1 MSSHDVSADVN
12 RDANGKVYLVGAGPG
27 DPELLTLKALNIL
40 RRADAVLHDD
50 LVSAEILA
58 HAPRRALRYNVGK
71 RSGRKSTPQEA
82 IHFLTIEL
90 ARQGMEVVRLKGG
103 DPTVFG
109 RAGEEIRALRA
120 AGIEFE
126 IVPGVTSALAAAAT
140 AEIALTQRESASFM
154 LIMTG
159 HFARNSRGE
168 DSHAAHGSAAPVES
182 RPLPDLRPLLAA
194 GTTITVYMPGPD
206 PRALVE
212 RLAAAGVPR
221 NTPCA
226 VVACASTPAQE
237 ISVSTLD
244 QLQTSSL
251 AAKPAV
257 LIIGDVAGFA
267 REKETIPTLDP
278 RPAGIPAMPQFVI
291 PNRAEGAVRNLLL
304 DAVISQLPDGDG
316 ELEHE

>member
-1 MSSHDVSADVN
+1 V
-12 RDANGKVYLVGAGPG
+12 NGKVYLVGAGPG

-58 HAPRRALRYNVGK
+58 HAPKQARRYNVGK
-71 RSGRKSTPQEA
+71 RSGQKSTPQEA
-82 IHFLTIEL
+82 IHFLMIEL

-126 IVPGVTSALAAAAT
+126 IVPGVTSALAAAAK
-140 AEIALTQRESASFM
+140 AEIALTQRETASFL

-159 HFARNSRGE
+159 HFAQRSQLSHSHPSH
-168 DSHAAHGSAAPVES
+168 DSSAPVES
-182 RPLPDLRPLLAA
+182 RPLPDLRALLSA
-194 GTTITVYMPGPD
+194 GATIAVYMPGPD
-206 PRALVE
+206 PRILVE

-221 NTPCA
+221 STPCA
-226 VVACASTPAQE
+226 VVACVTTPAQE
-237 ISVSTLD
+237 ISITTLSE
-244 QLQTSSL
+244 LQSSSL

-257 LIIGDVAGFA
+257 LIIGNMANFA
-267 REKETIPTLDP
+267 RQRESIQSSILSHPEFA
-278 RPAGIPAMPQFVI
+278 PAFTTV
-291 PNRAEGAVRNLLL
+291 
-304 DAVISQLPDGDG
+304 SQPSHRPDGDG

>member
-1 MSSHDVSADVN
+1 M
-12 RDANGKVYLVGAGPG
+12 NGKVYLVGAGPG

-40 RRADAVLHDD
+40 RRADAILHDD

-82 IHFLTIEL
+82 IHFLMIEL

-120 AGIEFE
+120 AGIELE
-126 IVPGVTSALAAAAT
+126 IVPGVTSALAAAAN
-140 AEIALTQRESASFM
+140 AEMTLTQRESASF
-154 LIMTG
+154 LLLMTG
-159 HFARNSRGE
+159 HFAR
-168 DSHAAHGSAAPVES
+168 DSHAEHDSTARVES
-182 RPLPDLRPLLAA
+182 RPLPDLRALLAA
-194 GTTITVYMPGPD
+194 GATIAVYMPGPG

-226 VVACASTPAQE
+226 AVACASTPAQE
-237 ISVSTLD
+237 IVVSTLG
-244 QLQTSSL
+244 QLQSATL

-257 LIIGDVAGFA
+257 LIIGDVASSA
-267 REKETIPTLDP
+267 RQQETITASILSQPEFPLAFTTISQP
-278 RPAGIPAMPQFVI
+278 
-291 PNRAEGAVRNLLL
+291 
-304 DAVISQLPDGDG
+304 SQLPDGDR
-316 ELEHE
+316 ELE